1 MAELSHNSPPKLIR
15 SSNNR
20 ILCQVLGQE
29 DGRLPGNIT
38 SEIVYCY
45 IRADKKVIISDES
58 IVETEMFL
66 SNAILLKLLQ
76 VQYQLEQ

>member
-1 MAELSHNSPPKLIR
+1 MAELSHNSPPKLIK
-15 SSNNR
+15 SSNSR
-20 ILCQVLGQE
+20 TLYQVWGQE
-29 DGRLPGNIT
+29 DGQLPGNIT
-38 SEIVYCY
+38 SEIYCY

-66 SNAILLKLLQ
+66 SNAILSKLLQ